1 MDNFQI
7 YFMKNTLVLNST
19 IHQHGSCDVSL
30 SEFNMS
36 SSNNT
41 TDVFVH

>member
-7 YFMKNTLVLNST
+7 YLMKNTLVLNST
-19 IHQHGSCDVSL
+19 IQHGSCDVSL
-30 SEFNMS
+30 SEFKMS

-41 TDVFVH
+41 TAVFDH